1 MKING
6 SQEEVNL
13 ENLQEYI
20 DLVMHYLFH
29 ETIKI
34 QVQAFRKGF
43 NSVFPVETL
52 NSFSTQIELEDM
64 ICGVSRNN
72 EEWTNAQ
79 RLADNIAPSYGYH
92 SKSSE
97 FLNFI
102 RFMTELTFDD
112 RRKFLKFVTG
122 SPRLPNG
129 GFASLDPKLTVVL
142 KKPMNPLED
151 ADEIL
156 PSVMTCQNFV
166 KMPAYSNYEV
176 LKAKFE
182 MAYNEGGN
190 NFTLS

>member
-1 MKING
+1 
-6 SQEEVNL
+6 
-13 ENLQEYI
+13 
-20 DLVMHYLFH
+20 
-29 ETIKI
+29 
-34 QVQAFRKGF
+34 
-43 NSVFPVETL
+43 
-52 NSFSTQIELEDM
+52 
-64 ICGVSRNN
+64 
-72 EEWTNAQ
+72 
-79 RLADNIAPSYGYH
+79 
-92 SKSSE
+92 
-97 FLNFI
+97 
-102 RFMTELTFDD
+102 MTELTFDD

-166 KMPAYSNYEV
+166 KMPAYSTYEV

-182 MAYNEGGN
+182 MAFNEGGN

>member
-72 EEWTNAQ
+72 EEWTNA
-79 RLADNIAPSYGYH
+79 
-92 SKSSE
+92 
-97 FLNFI
+97 
-102 RFMTELTFDD
+102 
-112 RRKFLKFVTG
+112 
-122 SPRLPNG
+122 
-129 GFASLDPKLTVVL
+129 
-142 KKPMNPLED
+142 
-151 ADEIL
+151 
-156 PSVMTCQNFV
+156 
-166 KMPAYSNYEV
+166 
-176 LKAKFE
+176 
-182 MAYNEGGN
+182 
-190 NFTLS
+190 